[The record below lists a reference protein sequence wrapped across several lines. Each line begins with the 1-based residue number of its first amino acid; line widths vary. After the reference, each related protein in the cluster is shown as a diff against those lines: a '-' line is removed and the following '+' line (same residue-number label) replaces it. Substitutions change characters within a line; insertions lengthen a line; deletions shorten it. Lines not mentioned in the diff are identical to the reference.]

1 MTVKEAYK
9 YIYSQLTDLRVHIL
23 LDDEAE
29 DISQEECDE
38 IIKFIRE
45 QHDECAC

>member
-9 YIYSQLTDLRVHIL
+9 YIYSQLSDMQIHIM
-23 LDDEAE
+23 LDHEAE
-29 DISQEECDE
+29 DISQKECDG

>member
-9 YIYSQLTDLRVHIL
+9 YIYSQLTDLRIYIL
-23 LDDEAE
+23 LDDEAK

-38 IIKFIRE
+38 IVKFIRE
-45 QHDECAC
+45 H

>member
-9 YIYSQLTDLRVHIL
+9 YIYSQLTDLRIHIL
-23 LDDEAE
+23 LDDEAK

-38 IIKFIRE
+38 IVKFIRE
-45 QHDECAC
+45 R